1 MQNQTVSRIA
11 QAVGESFTSNAH
23 ADELFPQHIHLKLT
37 YSECKE
43 NKGKMHKE
51 PYTKVGKHYMK

>member
-11 QAVGESFTSNAH
+11 GPVGERFASNAH
-23 ADELFPQHIHLKLT
+23 ADELYPQHIHRKLT

-43 NKGKMHKE
+43 NKGKMHE
-51 PYTKVGKHYMK
+51 